1 MSGHSKWSSIKHK
14 KGAADA
20 KRGKLFSKLSRA
32 IIVAAK
38 QGGGDPAGNLALQN
52 AIEKARS
59 YSMPKDNIDRAIA
72 KGSGADADA
81 AAFETVLYEGYGP
94 SGVAVIVEALTDN
107 RNRTASDV
115 RHAFDKNDGNLGT
128 SGAVA
133 WLFERRGIVLVP
145 ADSTDEDELTLA
157 AAEGGADDVTPD
169 GSSFQVTCAPEQLPA
184 VRAAIEAAGIAIES
198 AELTM
203 VPKTTVEV
211 AEESAAKKILRLMD
225 TLEENDDVQD
235 VFANFDIPERVLE
248 TVAG

>member
-38 QGGGDPAGNLALQN
+38 EGGGNPADNLALQN
-52 AIEKARS
+52 AIEKAKS

-81 AAFETVLYEGYGP
+81 SAFETVVYEGYGP

-115 RHAFDKNDGNLGT
+115 RHTFAKNDGNLGG

-133 WLFERRGIVLVP
+133 WLFERRGVVLVP
-145 ADSTDEDELTLA
+145 AAGTDEDELMLA
-157 AAEGGADDVTPD
+157 AAEGGADDVTLD
-169 GSSFQVTCAPEQLPA
+169 GSSYQVLAAPESLSA
-184 VRAAIEAAGIAIES
+184 VREAIEQAGFSIDS

-203 VPKTTVEV
+203 LPKTTVEV
-211 AEESAAKKILRLMD
+211 ADEGDAKKVLRLMD
-225 TLEENDDVQD
+225 QLEDNDDVQD
-235 VFANFDIPERVLE
+235 VYANFDIPEQVLE
-248 TVAG
+248 AVAG